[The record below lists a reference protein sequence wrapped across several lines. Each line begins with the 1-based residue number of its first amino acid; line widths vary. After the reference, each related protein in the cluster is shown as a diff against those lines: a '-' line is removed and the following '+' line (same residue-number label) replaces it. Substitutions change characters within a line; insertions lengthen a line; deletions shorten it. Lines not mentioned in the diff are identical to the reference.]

1 MHSRSGPKFTR
12 VPTPAGYAGYPKDLR
27 GYLSRK
33 HCGTALETT
42 CVFFLF
48 ASNNPGNNLRLNISP
63 WMKQVSATNYV
74 FCLGLSEWLY
84 ETRITFRRFLSLFFV
99 LVLGLQLRTLC
110 KTWQTN
116 YKSFAIKDYLSA
128 KNYCLFNSCRG

>member
-1 MHSRSGPKFTR
+1 
-12 VPTPAGYAGYPKDLR
+12 
-27 GYLSRK
+27 
-33 HCGTALETT
+33 
-42 CVFFLF
+42 
-48 ASNNPGNNLRLNISP
+48 
-63 WMKQVSATNYV
+63 MKQVSATNYV

-128 KNYCLFNSCRG
+128 KIIVYLIPVEANYDTNPPST